1 MTINALTLDASN
13 AISSSKFKY
22 HERLSNKLNDPKK
35 VPNIYM
41 TILKTFVN
49 GSKIPLIP
57 PLQVDNKLV
66 TNVLNEANLFNNFS
80 LNNGLLYLTTAQ
92 FL

>member
-1 MTINALTLDASN
+1 
-13 AISSSKFKY
+13 
-22 HERLSNKLNDPKK
+22 
-35 VPNIYM
+35 M

-66 TNVLNEANLFNNFS
+66 TNVLNKANLFNNFS
-80 LNNGLLYLTTAQ
+80 LNNELLYLTTAQ